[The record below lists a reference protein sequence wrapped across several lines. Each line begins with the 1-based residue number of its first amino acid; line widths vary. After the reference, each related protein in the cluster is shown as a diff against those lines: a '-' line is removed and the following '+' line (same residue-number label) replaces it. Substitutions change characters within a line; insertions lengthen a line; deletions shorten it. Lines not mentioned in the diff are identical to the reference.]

1 MAQDVCPLPSRPDDT
16 EQEIIRRMLSAKRI
30 AVYGASDDP
39 ARPAHYVPAAV
50 QSRGVTIV
58 PVNPKH
64 QEVLGEKCYRTL
76 AEVPPPIDLV
86 NVFRRAKFCPQVV
99 LDAIAAGAKGIW
111 LQSGIIS
118 PEARKIAAEA
128 GIDYIEDRCLMMEFA
143 RRG

>member
-1 MAQDVCPLPSRPDDT
+1 
-16 EQEIIRRMLSAKRI
+16 MLSAKRI

-76 AEVPPPIDLV
+76 AEVPPPIDFV
-86 NVFRRAKFCPQVV
+86 NVFRRAEFCPQVV
-99 LDAIAAGAKGIW
+99 RDAIAAGAKGIW